1 MNQINRGGKWLL
13 TVVHGIIPNLTTLT
27 LIVSRQMMGN
37 AVCFVMERG
46 EK

>member
-37 AVCFVMERG
+37 AVYFVMERG